1 MEILYAIATT
11 CLGVLLLGVLFTPDG
26 DKDDLAEMI
35 LYMLLG
41 VSVVT
46 IIAILSI
53 LLYISAIG
61 G

>member
-1 MEILYAIATT
+1 MEILYTIATT
-11 CLGVLLLGVLFTPDG
+11 CLGVLLLSALFSADG
-26 DKDDLAEMI
+26 DADDLSEMI
-35 LYMLLG
+35 TYILIG